1 VSRNTPRAGV
11 LRALSKLGGNVSNEL
26 PGAPITPA
34 DQEADVFFKVQMKLA
49 HWVYGY
55 WKQGLAGIGTVLL
68 LTLIVGQTATFLRDQ
83 QRDGSAAMAA
93 VERSMPEPSPLA
105 QYGLAPLDDLTDP
118 EHVTA
123 LEQAAQ
129 SFEDVAAAST
139 RLAKAEAWLRAGNT
153 WSRAGN
159 TERATVAYQAAYDA
173 DPGGIYTYAAGNRLA
188 AIHRQAE
195 RTEQATELLREL
207 ASDQKG
213 YLAEQ
218 ALLDLMDVQLESGD
232 TESLQRLV
240 AEFRA
245 RFDTS
250 PRLEQ
255 VQLIEAEATS
265 TGS

>member
-1 VSRNTPRAGV
+1 VA
-11 LRALSKLGGNVSNEL
+11 NEQ

-34 DQEADVFFKVQMKLA
+34 DQEADLFFKVQMQLA

-68 LTLIVGQTATFLRDQ
+68 LTLIVGQTATCLRDQ

-93 VERSMPEPSPLA
+93 VERSMPETDPLA
-105 QYGLAPLDDLTDP
+105 QYGLAPLDDLDDA

-123 LEQAAQ
+123 LEKAAEG
-129 SFEDVAAAST
+129 FEAVAAET
-139 RLAKAEAWLRAGNT
+139 NRLAAAEAWLRAANT

-159 TERATVAYQAAYDA
+159 DERALVAYQQAFDA
-173 DPGGIYTYAAGNRLA
+173 DAGGIYTYAAGNRLA
-188 AIHRQAE
+188 AIHRHADRFDEAE
-195 RTEQATELLREL
+195 AVYREL
-207 ASDQKG
+207 ASDQRG

-218 ALLDLMDVQLESGD
+218 ALLDLMTMHLDAGKPEPI
-232 TESLQRLV
+232 QRLA

-255 VQLIEAEATS
+255 VQMLETEAAGA
-265 TGS
+265 GS